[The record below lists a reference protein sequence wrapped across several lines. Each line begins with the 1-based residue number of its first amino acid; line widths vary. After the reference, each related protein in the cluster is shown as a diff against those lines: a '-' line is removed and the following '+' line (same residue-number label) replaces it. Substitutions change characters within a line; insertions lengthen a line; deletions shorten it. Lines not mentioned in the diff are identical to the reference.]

1 MNTRSSLFHLVVR
14 QQPSKARLCSFKEK
28 VDRRPIDP
36 PPIIQLSSN
45 QPDDEYLQNPYFF
58 LYATLTDVR
67 GETDLHFV
75 NGNRT
80 TAGTVVQSLHK
91 LKDHDNT
98 DGGFFIFSDISVR
111 LEGYYRLKFTL
122 YEIDGPLVNRLCSIV
137 SDVFQVY
144 SPKSF
149 PGMSESTFLTR
160 SFSDQGVRIRIRKEP
175 RSSSSSA
182 SASGKRRKRQD
193 EYESDEDDYSPQDS
207 PMPRPQPHL
216 HRRHSQYQQAS
227 QVPSSMQLS
236 LQQQQQQQHHHHQ
249 HQQQQQH
256 HPSYPPSSSAF
267 YGRSPSPLPEPQLI
281 ECRYEYNKTF
291 DMRPTLPSPKEIFR
305 PSPMSMQNLLSSNN
319 DEKIA
324 SFPPTPVPEDKSRLF
339 STRVLPLPMPSH
351 HVKNETVDKI
361 KQNNQTPTSSPSNT
375 TSNSS
380 TSSSPWLQHRGQ
392 LPMQLPHPPPL
403 PSTSASFTPSN
414 ATRRL

>member
-45 QPDDEYLQNPYFF
+45 QQDDEYLQNPYFF

-122 YEIDGPLVNRLCSIV
+122 YEIEGPIVNRLCSIV

-175 RSSSSSA
+175 RSSSSST
-182 SASGKRRKRQD
+182 SASGKRRKRND
-193 EYESDEDDYSPQDS
+193 EYESEEDDYSPQDS
-207 PMPRPQPHL
+207 SMPRSQL
-216 HRRHSQYQQAS
+216 HPNRRHSQYQQAS
-227 QVPSSMQLS
+227 QVSPPMQLS
-236 LQQQQQQQHHHHQ
+236 VQQQHQHQ
-249 HQQQQQH
+249 HQQQQH
-256 HPSYPPSSSAF
+256 HQSYSSSSAF
-267 YGRSPSPLPEPQLI
+267 YAFRYKTYFTLSKGDFSPFA
-281 ECRYEYNKTF
+281 NVNAK
-291 DMRPTLPSPKEIFR
+291 PT
-305 PSPMSMQNLLSSNN
+305 
-319 DEKIA
+319 
-324 SFPPTPVPEDKSRLF
+324 
-339 STRVLPLPMPSH
+339 
-351 HVKNETVDKI
+351 I
-361 KQNNQTPTSSPSNT
+361 KQ
-375 TSNSS
+375 
-380 TSSSPWLQHRGQ
+380 
-392 LPMQLPHPPPL
+392 
-403 PSTSASFTPSN
+403 
-414 ATRRL
+414 

>member
-45 QPDDEYLQNPYFF
+45 QQDDEYLQNPYFF

-122 YEIDGPLVNRLCSIV
+122 YEIEGPIVNRLCSIV

-175 RSSSSSA
+175 RSSSSST
-182 SASGKRRKRQD
+182 SASGKRRKRND
-193 EYESDEDDYSPQDS
+193 EYESEEDDYSPQDS
-207 PMPRPQPHL
+207 SMPRSQL
-216 HRRHSQYQQAS
+216 HPNRRHSQYQQAS
-227 QVPSSMQLS
+227 QVSPPMQLS
-236 LQQQQQQQHHHHQ
+236 VQQQHQHQ
-249 HQQQQQH
+249 HQQQQH
-256 HPSYPPSSSAF
+256 HQSYSSSSAF

-281 ECRYEYNKTF
+281 ECRYEYNKPF
-291 DMRPTLPSPKEIFR
+291 DTRPTLPSPKEIFR

-319 DEKIA
+319 DEKAA
-324 SFPPTPVPEDKSRLF
+324 SFPPTPVTEDKSRLF

-351 HVKNETVDKI
+351 HVKNDAVDKI
-361 KQNNQTPTSSPSNT
+361 KQNNQTPTSSPSTT
-375 TSNSS
+375 TSNPS
-380 TSSSPWLQHRGQ
+380 TPSSPWLQHRGQ
-392 LPMQLPHPPPL
+392 LPMQLSYPPMP
-403 PSTSASFTPSN
+403 PTSASFTPSN
-414 ATRRL
+414 TTRRL

>member
-36 PPIIQLSSN
+36 PPIIQLLSN
-45 QPDDEYLQNPYFF
+45 QQDDEYLQNPYFF

-122 YEIDGPLVNRLCSIV
+122 YEIDGSLVNRLCSIV

-175 RSSSSSA
+175 RSSSSST
-182 SASGKRRKRQD
+182 STSGKRRKRQD
-193 EYESDEDDYSPQDS
+193 DYESDEDDYSLQDS
-207 PMPRPQPHL
+207 PMPRPQQHPSQ
-216 HRRHSQYQQAS
+216 RQSQYQQLPQMPPAIQHS
-227 QVPSSMQLS
+227 R
-236 LQQQQQQQHHHHQ
+236 QQQQQ
-249 HQQQQQH
+249 
-256 HPSYPPSSSAF
+256 SYSSSSTF
-267 YGRSPSPLPEPQLI
+267 YGRSPSPLPEPQRI
-281 ECRYEYNKTF
+281 ECRYEYNKPFET
-291 DMRPTLPSPKEIFR
+291 RPTLPSPKEIFR
-305 PSPMSMQNLLSSNN
+305 PSPMSMQNLLSSDY
-319 DEKIA
+319 DEKPH
-324 SFPPTPVPEDKSRLF
+324 FPVNPTDDKSRLF

-351 HVKNETVDKI
+351 HVKTDTVDRI
-361 KQNNQTPTSSPSNT
+361 KQTMQTPTSSSSTTTSTT

-380 TSSSPWLQHRGQ
+380 SPWLHHRGQ
-392 LPMQLPHPPPL
+392 LSSPL
-403 PSTSASFTPSN
+403 PSTSTSFTPPTN
-414 ATRRL
+414 TTRRL

>member
-1 MNTRSSLFHLVVR
+1 MNTRSSLFHLAVR

-36 PPIIQLSSN
+36 PPIIQLLSN
-45 QPDDEYLQNPYFF
+45 QQDDEYLQNPYFF
-58 LYATLTDVR
+58 LYATLTDGR

-122 YEIDGPLVNRLCSIV
+122 YEIEGCFVNRLCSIV

-175 RSSSSSA
+175 RSSSSST
-182 SASGKRRKRQD
+182 STSGKRRKRQED
-193 EYESDEDDYSPQDS
+193 YESDEDDCSLQDS
-207 PMPRPQPHL
+207 PMPRPQPHSN
-216 HRRHSQYQQAS
+216 RRQSQYQQLS
-227 QVPSSMQLS
+227 QVPPLIQYSG
-236 LQQQQQQQHHHHQ
+236 QQQH
-249 HQQQQQH
+249 
-256 HPSYPPSSSAF
+256 PSYPSSSAF
-267 YGRSPSPLPEPQLI
+267 YARSPSPLPEPQRI
-281 ECRYEYNKTF
+281 ECRFEYNKPF
-291 DMRPTLPSPKEIFR
+291 DSRPTLPSPKEIFR
-305 PSPMSMQNLLSSNN
+305 PSPMSMQNLLSSNH
-319 DEKIA
+319 DEKS
-324 SFPPTPVPEDKSRLF
+324 SFPLNPTEDKSRLF
-339 STRVLPLPMPSH
+339 TTRVLPLPMPSH
-351 HVKNETVDKI
+351 HVKNDTVDKI
-361 KQNNQTPTSSPSNT
+361 KQPIQMPTSSSTTSTSTT

-380 TSSSPWLQHRGQ
+380 SPWLHNRGQ
-392 LPMQLPHPPPL
+392 LPSPL
-403 PSTSASFTPSN
+403 PSTTTSFTPPTN
-414 ATRRL
+414 AIRRP